1 MKTYRAKS
9 PLQLTPDL
17 GEVVLSK
24 DHLALL
30 SERGCVVKGK
40 GGAVTLT
47 QTVDLKRGAT
57 FSVAEVPKSL
67 IGKVEEVTKA
77 A

>member
-1 MKTYRAKS
+1 MRLL
-9 PLQLTPDL
+9 PEM
-17 GEVVLSK
+17 GEVILQK

-30 SERGCVVKGK
+30 SDRGCIAKGK
-40 GGAVTLT
+40 GAAVKLKEPI
-47 QTVDLKRGAT
+47 DLKRGAT
-57 FSVAEVPKSL
+57 FSVAELPKSL